1 LTYDQILQS
10 LKARNFAP
18 VYFLHGKEAYFID
31 QISDY
36 IERNVLT
43 EGERAFNQTILYGK
57 DTEFQGVRDIVSRYP
72 MMAERQVVILKE
84 AQEMKSLTELAG
96 YLEKPVPTTILVIC
110 FKHKKLDG
118 RTKFA
123 QLLKKNATVYESK
136 PIYDNQV
143 AGWIID
149 HLKKKKLEISNNA
162 AQLMAD
168 YLGTDLSKIDNELDK
183 LAINLPS
190 GSKVTIQHVQENI
203 GISKDFNVF
212 ELQKALGL
220 RQTAKAN
227 QIINYFIANP
237 KQNNIIMVISSLY
250 SYFSKLF
257 LLHHLRGATDQQVL
271 KTLSIGSAYFLKEY
285 KAAVRHYPY
294 GKIRQIIGLLSEYD
308 LRAKGVDNHS
318 TDHGA
323 LMKELVFKILH

>member
-1 LTYDQILQS
+1 MTYDQILQS

>member
-1 LTYDQILQS
+1 LTYEQVLQS
-10 LKARNFAP
+10 LKARNFSP
-18 VYFLHGKEAYFID
+18 IYFLHGKEAYFID

-43 EGERAFNQTILYGK
+43 EGERSFNQTILYGK
-57 DTEFQGVRDIVSRYP
+57 DTEFQQLRDIVSRYP

-84 AQEMKSLTELAG
+84 AQEMRSLTELAG

-110 FKHKKLDG
+110 YKYKKLDG
-118 RTKFA
+118 RKKFA
-123 QLLKKNATVYESK
+123 QLLKKKATMYESK

-143 AGWIID
+143 AGWITG
-149 HLKKKKLEISNNA
+149 HLKKKKLDISNNA
-162 AQLMAD
+162 AQLMAE
-168 YLGTDLSKIDNELDK
+168 YLGTDLSKIVNELDK

-190 GSKVTIQHVQENI
+190 GGKVNIQHIQDNI
-203 GISKDFNVF
+203 GISKDFNIF
-212 ELQKALGL
+212 ELQKALGM
-220 RQTAKAN
+220 RQPGKAN

-237 KQNNIIMVISSLY
+237 KQNNIVMVISSLY

-257 LLHHLRGATDQQVL
+257 LLHHLRNAPDQQIL
-271 KTLSIGSAYFLKEY
+271 KTLSIGSAYFLKDY

-294 GKIRQIIGLLSEYD
+294 GKIQAIIGLLSEYD

-323 LMKELVFKILH
+323 LMKELVFQILH